1 MTALELATVLD
12 EKYTLP
18 LAHEAAEMIRIQHA
32 GICMALASLKQGNKL
47 DVVRAI
53 AILEGTL

>member
-18 LAHEAAEMIRIQHA
+18 LAHEAAEMIRTQHA
-32 GICMALASLKQGNKL
+32 AIRLASLTQGNKL
-47 DVVRAI
+47 DIVRAI
-53 AILEGTL
+53 AILEGAL

>member
-1 MTALELATVLD
+1 MNAVELANVLD

-18 LAHEAAEMIRIQHA
+18 LAHEAAEMIRTQHA
-32 GICMALASLKQGNKL
+32 GILMALASLKQGNKL

-53 AILEGTL
+53 EILEEAS

>member
-1 MTALELATVLD
+1 MNALELATVLD

-18 LAHEAAEMIRIQHA
+18 LAHEAAEMIRTQHA
-32 GICMALASLKQGNKL
+32 SIRMALASLKQGNKL

-53 AILEGTL
+53 AILEGAL